1 MARRKLGS
9 TLSKIVT
16 RNISKMTRSTLR
28 AGNRALVAAL
38 KPAAEKRKPPPGAGD
53 WLQGVAM
60 GAAGACNYR
69 LYRPLD
75 LKADEQLPLMV
86 MLHGCAQDAKSFAL
100 STRMNQVAARE
111 RFLVLY
117 PEQSPLAN
125 AQGCWN
131 WYDTRTGRAY
141 GEAALI
147 DQAVE
152 QVCRLYPVDRARIAI
167 AGLSAG
173 ASMAALLATRHPER
187 FKAVIMHSGIP
198 PGVAHSTL
206 SAMGAMNGRGKV
218 RQASDAEPLA
228 VTPAAASTATSWPP
242 LLVIH
247 GGLDGV
253 VASSNGRAAA
263 QAWADAAGARPSVAR
278 RVQRGKRY
286 PMTVTDFKRSG
297 LLVASLVEVGSL
309 SHAWSGGAA
318 RLRFS
323 DPRGPDASRMAWAFA
338 VKQFR
343 LQAAATGAQK
353 AAKTGVKTGVRTA
366 IKKAATAPR
375 KPARLGA

>member
-9 TLSKIVT
+9 TLSRIVS
-16 RNISKMTRSTLR
+16 RNIGKMTDRTLR

-53 WLQGVAM
+53 WLQGVVVSP
-60 GAAGACNYR
+60 AGACNYR
-69 LYRPLD
+69 VYRPLD
-75 LKADEQLPLMV
+75 LKAGEQLALMV
-86 MLHGCAQDAKSFAL
+86 MLHGCGQDAKSFAM
-100 STRMNQVAARE
+100 STRMNQVATRE

-117 PEQSPLAN
+117 PEQSHLAN

-131 WYDTRTGRAY
+131 WYDTRSGRAY
-141 GEAALI
+141 AEAALI

-198 PGVAHSTL
+198 PGLAHSSL
-206 SAMGAMNGRGKV
+206 SAMGAMNGRGNA
-218 RQASDAEPLA
+218 RNARTADADAAPARGTLA
-228 VTPAAASTATSWPP
+228 TPANIGASWPP

-253 VASSNGRAAA
+253 VASSNGQAAA
-263 QAWADAAGARPSVAR
+263 RAWADAAGARKGVVR

-286 PMTVTDFKRSG
+286 AMDVTDYKRG
-297 LLVASLVEVGSL
+297 RALVATLVEVGPL
-309 SHAWSGGAA
+309 GHAWSGGAA
-318 RLRFS
+318 QLRFS
-323 DPRGPDASRMAWAFA
+323 NPNGPDASRMAWSFA
-338 VKQFR
+338 TKQFR
-343 LQAAATGAQK
+343 LQES
-353 AAKTGVKTGVRTA
+353 
-366 IKKAATAPR
+366 APR
-375 KPARLGA
+375 LTTVRSKVPVVRKSG